1 MDTRK
6 VRFISVLL
14 IISCVILFS
23 GCAAPRTAK
32 KSAGEEAAAP
42 AKTNNADAAAPQ
54 FNIGGTWKSAMFGLM
69 ILKQSGGKVTGAYDY
84 NDGQLRGTI
93 EGDRFTFKWWEH
105 VPGQPYEQA
114 FESNRG
120 DGYFDIP
127 PDGKKLDGKW
137 RYEGHEEWGGNW
149 SFRKLK

>member
-1 MDTRK
+1 MNTRR
-6 VRFISVLL
+6 VRVLSVLL
-14 IISCVILFS
+14 IFCCMILFS

-32 KSAGEEAAAP
+32 KSADESAAVS
-42 AKTNNADAAAPQ
+42 AKATNADAAAPQ
-54 FNIGGTWKSAMFGLM
+54 LNIGGTWKSAMFGPM
-69 ILKQSGGKVTGAYDY
+69 TLKQSGIKVTGAYDY
-84 NDGQLRGTI
+84 NDGQLKGTI
-93 EGDRFTFKWWEH
+93 EKNRFTFKWWEH

-120 DGYFDIP
+120 DGYFDIS